1 MVVFCLS
8 AYFKV
13 FDKLRLKTIKLAA
26 NSSTI
31 YNSVMILC
39 INSRLSV
46 LILTGAGVSPPLLLH

>member
-1 MVVFCLS
+1 MS